1 MRILMI
7 VVLSIAYTLFNG
19 WVPAL
24 AQEETI
30 LVGEVRVIDT
40 NFEIRSIV
48 NGSREIVSLNAEGP
62 NTVIITGMMP
72 GYSNIIVLGSENERK
87 EFLVAVKADQRD
99 LVHIYTGPDKT
110 IALRCDPRC
119 DTGKVLRQSGETST
133 EIPK

>member
-1 MRILMI
+1 MI

-24 AQEETI
+24 AQEESI
-30 LVGEVRVIDT
+30 LVGEVKVIDT
-40 NFEIRSIV
+40 NFETRSIL

-87 EFLVAVKADQRD
+87 EFLVAVKADHRD

-110 IALRCDPRC
+110 IALRCNPRC
-119 DTGKVLRQSGETST
+119 DTGKVLSQSGETSS
-133 EIPK
+133 EISK